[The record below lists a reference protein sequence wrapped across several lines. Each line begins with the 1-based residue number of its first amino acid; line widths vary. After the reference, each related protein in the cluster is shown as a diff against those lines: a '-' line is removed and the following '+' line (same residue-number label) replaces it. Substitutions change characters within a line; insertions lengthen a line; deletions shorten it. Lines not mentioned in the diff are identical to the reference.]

1 MKVSSAGF
9 EPTAYRLG
17 ICRSIHLS
25 YEDKLDCSLKVIKFV
40 NYYRKQNDQPF
51 APPIGILRSIHLSY
65 GCACFQ

>member
-25 YEDKLDCSLKVIKFV
+25 YEDKLDYLKGYQICK
-40 NYYRKQNDQPF
+40 
-51 APPIGILRSIHLSY
+51 L
-65 GCACFQ
+65 

>member
-25 YEDKLDCSLKVIKFV
+25 YEDKLVFL
-40 NYYRKQNDQPF
+40 
-51 APPIGILRSIHLSY
+51 
-65 GCACFQ
+65 